1 MFDVPKP
8 TTFTA
13 YSRKGLYRIAVL
25 KRMSAIDDPGPG
37 WFKIIY
43 LGDPQS
49 RRHEVSGNEIVD
61 KNRRPIPSEQ
71 FAVLRTLDETLEDHR
86 RQWQWEEAWEK
97 MNPEQRELLVDELES
112 STAEHQLQLLGL
124 D

>member
-1 MFDVPKP
+1 MPDDFHP

-61 KNRRPIPSEQ
+61 ENRRPIPREQ
-71 FAVLRTLDETLEDHR
+71 FAILKTLDDTLDEYHNL
-86 RQWQWEEAWEK
+86 RQWK
-97 MNPEQRELLVDELES
+97 KSMGFNDR
-112 STAEHQLQLLGL
+112 
-124 D
+124 